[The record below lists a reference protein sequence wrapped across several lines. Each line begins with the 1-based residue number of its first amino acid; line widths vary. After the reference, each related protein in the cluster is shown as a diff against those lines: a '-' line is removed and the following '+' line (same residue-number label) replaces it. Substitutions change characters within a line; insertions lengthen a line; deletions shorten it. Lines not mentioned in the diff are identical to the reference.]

1 MNRHLYR
8 LTVIPVELVSDMI
21 EKQQIIL
28 VYLYENWLFRIKNCY
43 KRCVAVKL
51 CLPPLYLPKIYGRTL
66 LNSELLP
73 STSYF
78 ILTPTYPCNRPA
90 EMSSPNSEAA
100 EITADIPESLD
111 PAARRRIQ
119 NRLNQ
124 RASSK
129 SHRHILPLTINP
141 HTNDALQEK
150 DVLPSSKSREIQ
162 T

>member
-1 MNRHLYR
+1 
-8 LTVIPVELVSDMI
+8 
-21 EKQQIIL
+21 
-28 VYLYENWLFRIKNCY
+28 
-43 KRCVAVKL
+43 
-51 CLPPLYLPKIYGRTL
+51 
-66 LNSELLP
+66 
-73 STSYF
+73 
-78 ILTPTYPCNRPA
+78 
-90 EMSSPNSEAA
+90 MSSPNSEAA

-129 SHRHILPLTINP
+129 SHRHTLPLTINP

-150 DVLPSSKSREIQ
+150 DVLPSSRSRDIQ